1 MISKSMASN
10 YDRSGDTVGVNDVSR
25 ISAGSSIKGEIT
37 SPNDIRI
44 DGNFEGK
51 IISQAKVVVGEK
63 AVIKG
68 DIVCSSCDFWGKIDG
83 NFFVKDTLS
92 LKDTCVVTGDLHIR
106 RLQVDLDATFNGNC
120 KMIGESEFDQ
130 LTTGERP
137 AMYDIPEPAEEED
150 ETFKVGNASPS
161 PFSMPS
167 GNEIPEA

>member
-1 MISKSMASN
+1 MASN
-10 YDRSGDTVGVNDVSR
+10 YDRSGETVGVNDVSR

-68 DIVCSSCDFWGKIDG
+68 DIVCSSCDFWGKIEG
-83 NFFVKDTLS
+83 NFYVKDTLS

-120 KMIGESEFDQ
+120 KMITESEFNQ

-137 AMYDIPEPAEEED
+137 SMYDIPEPEEED
-150 ETFKVGNASPS
+150 DTYKVVSSNPS
-161 PFSMPS
+161 PFSVPA
-167 GNEIPEA
+167 GNDIPEA

>member
-120 KMIGESEFDQ
+120 KMIGESEFNQ

-137 AMYDIPEPAEEED
+137 SMYDIPEPEEED
-150 ETFKVGNASPS
+150 DTYKVVSSNPS
-161 PFSMPS
+161 PFSVPA
-167 GNEIPEA
+167 GNDIPEA

>member
-10 YDRSGDTVGVNDVSR
+10 YDRSGDSVGVNDVSR

-120 KMIGESEFDQ
+120 KMIGESEFNQ

>member
-10 YDRSGDTVGVNDVSR
+10 YDRSGDSVGVNDVSR

-120 KMIGESEFDQ
+120 KMIGESEFNQ

-137 AMYDIPEPAEEED
+137 SMYDIPEPEEED
-150 ETFKVGNASPS
+150 DTYKVVSSNPS
-161 PFSMPS
+161 PFSVPA
-167 GNEIPEA
+167 GNDIPEA

>member
-1 MISKSMASN
+1 MILRIENMASN
-10 YDRSGDTVGVNDVSR
+10 YDRTGDSIGVNDISR
-25 ISAGSSIKGEIT
+25 ISAGSIIKGEIT

-44 DGNFEGK
+44 DGTFEGK
-51 IISQAKVVVGEK
+51 IVSQAKVVVGEK

-68 DIVCSSCDFWGKIDG
+68 DIICSNCDFWGRING

-92 LKDTCVVTGDLHIR
+92 LKDTCVVDGDLHIR

-120 KMIGESEFDQ
+120 KMIDEDTFNQ

-137 AMYDIPEPAEEED
+137 AMYDVPEIEEED
-150 ETFKVGNASPS
+150 DTYKVGTSAS
-161 PFSMPS
+161 PFSVNS

>member
-1 MISKSMASN
+1 MASN
-10 YDRSGDTVGVNDVSR
+10 YDRSGDSVGVNDVSR
-25 ISAGSSIKGEIT
+25 ISAGSTIKGEIT

-44 DGNFEGK
+44 DGSFEGK
-51 IISQAKVVVGEK
+51 IVSQAKVVVGEK

-68 DIVCSSCDFWGKIDG
+68 DIVCSSCDFWGKIEG
-83 NFFVKDTLS
+83 NFYVKDTLS

-120 KMIGESEFDQ
+120 KMITESEFNQ

-137 AMYDIPEPAEEED
+137 SMYDIPEPEEED
-150 ETFKVGNASPS
+150 DTYKVVSSNPS
-161 PFSMPS
+161 PFSVPA

>member
-1 MISKSMASN
+1 MASSF
-10 YDRSGDTVGVNDVSR
+10 DRSAESVGVNDISR

-68 DIVCSSCDFWGKIDG
+68 DIVCCNCDFWGKIDG

-92 LKDTCVVTGDLHIR
+92 LKATCVVDGDLHIR
-106 RLQVDLDATFNGNC
+106 RLQVDLDATFNGSC
-120 KMIGESEFDQ
+120 KMINEDEFNI

-137 AMYDIPEPAEEED
+137 AMYDVPEPEEED
-150 ETFKVGNASPS
+150 DNYKVVGNPS
-161 PFSMPS
+161 PFSAPA
-167 GNEIPEA
+167 GDEIPEA

>member
-1 MISKSMASN
+1 MAAS
-10 YDRSGDTVGVNDVSR
+10 YDRSGDSNGVNDISR

-51 IISQAKVVVGEK
+51 VISQAKVVVGEK
-63 AVIKG
+63 AIVKG
-68 DIVCSSCDFWGKIDG
+68 DIVCANCDFWGRIDG
-83 NFFVKDTLS
+83 NFYVKDTLC

-120 KMIGESEFDQ
+120 KMISEDEFNR

-137 AMYDIPEPAEEED
+137 SMYEVPVKEEEED
-150 ETFKVGNASPS
+150 DTYKVGGPAASPFTVA
-161 PFSMPS
+161 PE
-167 GNEIPEA
+167 NVIPEA

>member
-10 YDRSGDTVGVNDVSR
+10 YDRSGETVGVNDVSR

-120 KMIGESEFDQ
+120 KMIGESEFNQ

-137 AMYDIPEPAEEED
+137 SMYDIPEPEEED
-150 ETFKVGNASPS
+150 DTYKVVSSNPS
-161 PFSMPS
+161 PFSVPA
-167 GNEIPEA
+167 GNDIPEA